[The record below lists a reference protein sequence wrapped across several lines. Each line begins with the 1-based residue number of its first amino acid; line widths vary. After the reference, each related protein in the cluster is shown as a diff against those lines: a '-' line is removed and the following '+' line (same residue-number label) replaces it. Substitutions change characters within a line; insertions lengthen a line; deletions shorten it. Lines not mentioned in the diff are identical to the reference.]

1 MGLPVENRRA
11 ERLKGVE
18 RSEGLTS
25 LLASK

>member
-1 MGLPVENRRA
+1 MGGENRRA